1 MPLRL
6 RVDNGGSSP
15 GNGTL
20 GLRLIKS
27 SNNAPDATADKTIL
41 PSTVYVYFRDT
52 TLTSSKMG
60 GPPFNLLWAGSD
72 TTFAK
77 FQNSGE
83 TYTAGCDYV
92 FSGNSA
98 GDISRKYEL
107 FFQDEM
113 ESFGRFSHLN
123 ITDGRVVMQD
133 LPTADPV
140 SKGVLWNDNGTLK
153 ISAG

>member
-1 MPLRL
+1 M
-6 RVDNGGSSP
+6 RVDNAGSSP

-20 GLRLIKS
+20 RIQVIKQS
-27 SNNAPDATADKTIL
+27 SSSPNSSVDVDIL

-52 TLTSSKMG
+52 TLTSNKMG
-60 GPPFNLLWAGSD
+60 RPPFNLLWAGKD

-77 FQNSGE
+77 FQNAGVA
-83 TYTAGCDYV
+83 YTAGCDYV

-98 GDISRKYEL
+98 GDIDRKYEL